1 MTRPSSKL
9 RELVAAGGVG
19 AAVLVL
25 QVGPQP
31 DGLDD
36 VVKIVEDV
44 THIFQHDGMAPRGRD
59 ALLQFL
65 DDVLLHEVCLA
76 IVQPLE
82 AGFEELDVSQPRL
95 LLCQIDKHGHE
106 VGKGHPFG
114 GGRDQQGSEAG
125 QAAEHRHHRLVE
137 DVLVEVSASEVIHQV
152 ARHIHQE
159 GAVVA

>member
-19 AAVLVL
+19 AAVLGL

-36 VVKIVEDV
+36 VVEIVEDV
-44 THIFQHDGMAPRGRD
+44 THVFQHDGMATRGRD

-65 DDVLLHEVCLA
+65 DDVLLHEVSLA

-82 AGFEELDVSQPRL
+82 AGFEELDVSQVWSPTQFFLFPFCEKSLIYLEGKSMAPHRGNNILFCSSQQLPRL
-95 LLCQIDKHGHE
+95 RLGPL
-106 VGKGHPFG
+106 KGFL
-114 GGRDQQGSEAG
+114 S
-125 QAAEHRHHRLVE
+125 
-137 DVLVEVSASEVIHQV
+137 
-152 ARHIHQE
+152 
-159 GAVVA
+159 

>member
-19 AAVLVL
+19 AAVLGL

-36 VVKIVEDV
+36 VVEIVEDV
-44 THIFQHDGMAPRGRD
+44 THVFQHDGMAPRGRD

-65 DDVLLHEVCLA
+65 DDVLLHEVSLA

-82 AGFEELDVSQPRL
+82 AGFEELDVSQVWSL
-95 LLCQIDKHGHE
+95 TQ
-106 VGKGHPFG
+106 FF
-114 GGRDQQGSEAG
+114 S
-125 QAAEHRHHRLVE
+125 
-137 DVLVEVSASEVIHQV
+137 VSFM
-152 ARHIHQE
+152 
-159 GAVVA
+159 

>member
-19 AAVLVL
+19 AAVLGL

-36 VVKIVEDV
+36 VVEIVEDV
-44 THIFQHDGMAPRGRD
+44 THVFQHDGMAPRGRD

-65 DDVLLHEVCLA
+65 DDVLLHEVGLA

-82 AGFEELDVSQPRL
+82 AGFEELDVSQVWSLTQFFLFPFCEKSLICLEGKSMTPHHGNTILFLSSQQLPHLRL
-95 LLCQIDKHGHE
+95 
-106 VGKGHPFG
+106 
-114 GGRDQQGSEAG
+114 
-125 QAAEHRHHRLVE
+125 
-137 DVLVEVSASEVIHQV
+137 
-152 ARHIHQE
+152 
-159 GAVVA
+159 